1 MPTCHCAH
9 TLLQLVVLLLILQDV
24 FHATAIFRNYT
35 VDDSDSSWIYSP
47 YGAWNIG
54 NDCHG
59 CDAQPNATLAYN
71 HTWHDAAFYAP
82 PNQQTMT
89 DPNVPFTANITFNGT
104 AVYVFCIM
112 LNSAT
117 YPIFGASDIS
127 FHMDGVPVS
136 TYQNSPTENLD
147 TYTYNVPVFAM
158 PSLKYGTHSL
168 MVQNGV
174 ANGTDALI
182 LLDYI
187 LYTADDGLESI
198 TPGPSNI
205 VTTNLPTPSPSS
217 PSPSTSS
224 TSSLSVKNSN
234 ARNFM
239 AIEIAVPIRIVL
251 LLGVALFSL
260 WRRHR
265 LRPLEVRRQNLR
277 VQPSYFFPVDH
288 HDGHTQSPR
297 AQKHNP
303 RGWSEGSTFVSA
315 RSPREELSTST
326 TTRIVEIEILPP
338 AYCATIDLL
347 SHDHFFKIRFTDLWQ
362 SPAPYANLSL
372 CLKVLK

>member
-1 MPTCHCAH
+1 
-9 TLLQLVVLLLILQDV
+9 
-24 FHATAIFRNYT
+24 
-35 VDDSDSSWIYSP
+35 
-47 YGAWNIG
+47 
-54 NDCHG
+54 
-59 CDAQPNATLAYN
+59 
-71 HTWHDAAFYAP
+71 
-82 PNQQTMT
+82 
-89 DPNVPFTANITFNGT
+89 
-104 AVYVFCIM
+104 
-112 LNSAT
+112 
-117 YPIFGASDIS
+117 
-127 FHMDGVPVS
+127 
-136 TYQNSPTENLD
+136 
-147 TYTYNVPVFAM
+147 M

-187 LYTADDGLESI
+187 LYTYANAKARLASILNPHFRADDGLESI

-338 AYCATIDLL
+338 AYCATM
-347 SHDHFFKIRFTDLWQ
+347 
-362 SPAPYANLSL
+362 
-372 CLKVLK
+372 

>member
-1 MPTCHCAH
+1 MSTCHCAH
-9 TLLQLVVLLLILQDV
+9 TLL
-24 FHATAIFRNYT
+24 H
-35 VDDSDSSWIYSP
+35 DSSWIYSP

-158 PSLKYGTHSL
+158 PSLEYGTHSL
-168 MVQNGV
+168 MIQNGV

-187 LYTADDGLESI
+187 VYPKARLASMLNPHFRADDGLEST
-198 TPGPSNI
+198 TPGPSN
-205 VTTNLPTPSPSS
+205 VASTNLPTPPPSSQSPSA
-217 PSPSTSS
+217 
-224 TSSLSVKNSN
+224 SSLSAKNSN
-234 ARNFM
+234 SRNFL
-239 AIEIAVPIRIVL
+239 AIVTAVPIGIAL
-251 LLGVALFSL
+251 LLGVASFSL

-265 LRPLEVRRQNLR
+265 LRQFEVHRQTLQ
-277 VQPSYFFPVDH
+277 VHPSYLSVEH
-288 HDGHTQSPR
+288 GHAQSPR
-297 AQKHNP
+297 AQKHSS
-303 RGWSEGSTFVSA
+303 RGWSEGSTSVGT

-326 TTRIVEIEILPP
+326 TSRIEEILPP
-338 AYCATIDLL
+338 AYRAT
-347 SHDHFFKIRFTDLWQ
+347 
-362 SPAPYANLSL
+362 A
-372 CLKVLK
+372 

>member
-9 TLLQLVVLLLILQDV
+9 TLLQLVALLLILQDV
-24 FHATAIFRNYT
+24 FHVTAIFRNYT

-71 HTWHDAAFYAP
+71 HTWHDAAGSYP
-82 PNQQTMT
+82 PS
-89 DPNVPFTANITFNGT
+89 GT

-127 FHMDGVPVS
+127 FHMDGVPVN

-158 PSLKYGTHSL
+158 PSLEYGTHSL
-168 MVQNGV
+168 MIQNGV

-187 LYTADDGLESI
+187 VYT
-198 TPGPSNI
+198 
-205 VTTNLPTPSPSS
+205 
-217 PSPSTSS
+217 
-224 TSSLSVKNSN
+224 
-234 ARNFM
+234 
-239 AIEIAVPIRIVL
+239 
-251 LLGVALFSL
+251 
-260 WRRHR
+260 
-265 LRPLEVRRQNLR
+265 
-277 VQPSYFFPVDH
+277 
-288 HDGHTQSPR
+288 
-297 AQKHNP
+297 
-303 RGWSEGSTFVSA
+303 
-315 RSPREELSTST
+315 
-326 TTRIVEIEILPP
+326 
-338 AYCATIDLL
+338 
-347 SHDHFFKIRFTDLWQ
+347 
-362 SPAPYANLSL
+362 YAN
-372 CLKVLK
+372 